1 MTLWKRI
8 TAGILVIALAA
19 GILVVGVESNRL
31 KLGNALKD
39 NTLSASRQTIRLW
52 YTDEALTDYV
62 SSVALAFYEET
73 NVRVLPTLVSG
84 MEYLENIYE
93 ASVNTNEYPD
103 VYLISNDSLEKAY
116 LAGAASYIKDTE
128 GIVTEENYPAA
139 AMNAVTYKDNKI
151 GYPFYYETSVFLY
164 NKTYMEEMASK
175 VLEEE
180 EAKLTTEAIQ
190 EKMRQMLPKTMDDI
204 LTLADNY
211 DAPENVEAVFKWD
224 VSDIFYN
231 YFFVGNS
238 VNVGGAAGDNP
249 EEIDIYNED
258 ALKSLAVYQ
267 EMNQFFS
274 IDPTEVN
281 YESVVQDFIDGKIV
295 FSVVT
300 TDAIAKIE
308 AAKAEGKFIDNYGI
322 TTIPNINS
330 EITSRSLSVT
340 NAVVVNGYS
349 KQKDI
354 ANAFAKYLSYDCVD
368 TLYPRAGKV
377 PSKRAVPHENENV
390 TACLEEYEY
399 SIPITKMVEASNFWM
414 QLEICFTKVWT
425 GEDVQMELMRLSEQI
440 KTQITGKS
448 NSEE

>member
-8 TAGILVIALAA
+8 LA
-19 GILVVGVESNRL
+19 GILVVALAVGVLVVGIENNRL

-39 NTLSASRQTIRLW
+39 NTLSSSKQTLRLW
-52 YTDEALTDYV
+52 YTDEALTDYL
-62 SSVALAFYEET
+62 SSAALSFYEET

-84 MEYLENIYE
+84 MEYLENIYD
-93 ASVNTNEYPD
+93 ASVNSNEYPD

-128 GIVTEENYPAA
+128 EIVTSENYPTAA
-139 AMNAVTYKDNKI
+139 INAVTYKDHKI

-164 NKTYMEEMASK
+164 NETYMEEMATK
-175 VLEEE
+175 LLEEE
-180 EAKLTTEAIQ
+180 GSQISTPAIQ
-190 EKMRQMLPKTMDDI
+190 EKAAQMLPKTIDDI

-238 VNVGGAAGDNP
+238 MNVGGAAGDNP
-249 EEIDIYNED
+249 EEIDIYNEG
-258 ALKSLAVYQ
+258 ALKSLKVYQ
-267 EMNQFFS
+267 ELNQFFS
-274 IDPTEVN
+274 IDPAEVN

-308 AAKAEGKFIDNYGI
+308 AAKEERKFAYDYGI
-322 TTIPNINS
+322 TTIPNINN
-330 EITSRSLSVT
+330 EIKSGSLSVT

-368 TLYPRAGKV
+368 TLYSRAGKI
-377 PSKRAVPHENENV
+377 PSKKAVSHENENV
-390 TACLEEYEY
+390 TACLEEYED
-399 SIPITKMVEASNFWM
+399 SIPITKMVEASNFWI

-425 GEDVQMELMRLSEQI
+425 GEDVEQQLKLLSEQI
-440 KTQITGKS
+440 LTQITGKPD
-448 NSEE
+448 NEE